1 MTGTV
6 VLFLAASI
14 AQVDA
19 CEVAVH
25 GDLASAEQICTPPRE
40 IDELFATDAM
50 SGPCR
55 DALLAGSKTGKNA
68 LLLPELFQRILI
80 ANFDKKLALCRVQAN
95 ETKAKATEAEG
106 DRLKSVAAVDRNS
119 ASAQGPKSPR

>member
-6 VLFLAASI
+6 LLFLAASI

-25 GDLASAEQICTPPRE
+25 GDLASAERICTPPRE
-40 IDELFATDAM
+40 IDELFAADAM

-55 DALLAGSKTGKNA
+55 DALLAGSQAGRNV
-68 LLLPELFQRILI
+68 LLLPEFFLRPLI
-80 ANFDKKLALCRVQAN
+80 ANFEKKLAVCRVQATA
-95 ETKAKATEAEG
+95 TKVQATEAEG
-106 DRLKSVAAVDRNS
+106 PRLGSVVAEGRNP
-119 ASAQGPKSPR
+119 ASVQGPKDPR